1 MKKIFYILIL
11 LFEITYSQKLPNP
24 EDFEVWEQEPQ
35 VVVTGSIN
43 TPPSDAII
51 IFDGTNF
58 HYWQHSVTKDPV
70 KWILKK
76 DK

>member
-1 MKKIFYILIL
+1 MKKIFYILL
-11 LFEITYSQKLPNP
+11 LSLAEITYSQKLPNP
-24 EDFEVWEQEPQ
+24 EDFEVWEPEPK

-58 HYWQHSVTKDPV
+58 DYW
-70 KWILKK
+70 
-76 DK
+76 